1 LAETM
6 VAARVATTVVAARVA
21 TTVAARV
28 EAREA

>member
-6 VAARVATTVVAARVA
+6 VVARVATTVVAARVA